1 MMRRS
6 ALILLVLSGAALGG
20 MTLATVAAPVET
32 ELSAAA
38 AKELVRYRLVDW
50 RVVHTGKVAE
60 AKKLAATLTK
70 LKCEVKEANHGNHI
84 DVRYRCKEWKELQL
98 PTHAAAHQW
107 ETWLKK
113 YGFETVHEH

>member
-1 MMRRS
+1 MRRL

-20 MTLATVAAPVET
+20 MTLATVAAPPE
-32 ELSAAA
+32 AQFPAA
-38 AKELVRYRLVDW
+38 AKELIRYRLVDW
-50 RVVHTGKVAE
+50 RVVHTSKVQE
-60 AKKLAATLTK
+60 AKKLAVTLTK
-70 LKCEVKEANHGNHI
+70 LKCEVKQADHGNHVDI
-84 DVRYRCKEWKELQL
+84 RYRCKEWKELQL